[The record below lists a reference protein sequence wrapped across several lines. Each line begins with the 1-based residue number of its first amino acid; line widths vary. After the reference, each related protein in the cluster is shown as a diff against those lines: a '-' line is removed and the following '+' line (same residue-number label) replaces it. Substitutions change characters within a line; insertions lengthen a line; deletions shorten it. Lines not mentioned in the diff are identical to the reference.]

1 MCSARLTLCTSLLA
15 AVALAPATLTT
26 TAHAADGGVTVSPAA
41 PAPGSDVSLRVNG
54 CSGSQG
60 SAVSSAFVSAARLIG
75 SGGALTGDTRV
86 RTALQAGAYDVTVT
100 CAGHSFTSRIKV
112 ADRAAGDSGQA
123 TGPDDPADDSGEEP
137 LTAASPIAPVHAGGG
152 GTAQGVTAQG
162 LAADGL
168 AADDLAADGLA
179 ADGKSDTLF
188 ATVAPTGSGP
198 GAAQALSGLALAG
211 CAAAGVVL
219 LRSRRR
225 RGTD

>member
-15 AVALAPATLTT
+15 AVAFAPATLTT

-137 LTAASPIAPVHAGGG
+137 LTAASPVAPVHAGGG
-152 GTAQGVTAQG
+152 GTAQGVTAQ
-162 LAADGL
+162 GL

>member
-162 LAADGL
+162 LAAD
-168 AADDLAADGLA
+168 DLAADGLA

>member
-137 LTAASPIAPVHAGGG
+137 LTAASPVAPVHAGGG
-152 GTAQGVTAQG
+152 GTAQGVTAQ
-162 LAADGL
+162 GL

>member
-1 MCSARLTLCTSLLA
+1 M
-15 AVALAPATLTT
+15 
-26 TAHAADGGVTVSPAA
+26 TVSPAA
-41 PAPGSDVSLRVNG
+41 PAPGSDVSLRVRG

-60 SAVSSAFVSAARLIG
+60 SAVSSAFVSAAQLIG

-86 RTALQAGAYDVTVT
+86 RTALRAGAYDVTVT
-100 CAGHSFTSRIKV
+100 CAGYSFTSRINV

-123 TGPDDPADDSGEEP
+123 TGPDGPADGSGEEP
-137 LTAASPIAPVHAGGG
+137 LTAPSPVAPVHAGGG
-152 GTAQGVTAQG
+152 GMARGVTATAHG
-162 LAADGL
+162 LAADG
-168 AADDLAADGLA
+168 DG
-179 ADGKSDTLF
+179 DTLF

-198 GAAQALSGLALAG
+198 GAAQALTGLALAG

>member
-15 AVALAPATLTT
+15 VAALAPASLT

-41 PAPGSDVSLRVNG
+41 PAPGSDVSLRVRG

-60 SAVSSAFVSAARLIG
+60 SAASSAFVSAARLIG

-100 CAGHSFTSRIKV
+100 CAGYSFTSRITV
-112 ADRAAGDSGQA
+112 ADPVAGDSGQA
-123 TGPDDPADDSGEEP
+123 TGPDGSADDSGEEP

-152 GTAQGVTAQG
+152 GTAQGLTAH
-162 LAADGL
+162 
-168 AADDLAADGLA
+168 DLAADGLA
-179 ADGKSDTLF
+179 ADGESDTLF

>member
-15 AVALAPATLTT
+15 AVALAPATLT

-162 LAADGL
+162 LAADDL
-168 AADDLAADGLA
+168 AADGNAADGLA